1 MKGGCEHRIPDNN
14 THILFENCKNHRMKT
29 NMSRRHYMKLF
40 FIAACCLAIG
50 CAINTQAFAENAKE
64 TAKGPLFVQSD
75 LNRQNGEDIGN
86 GVWRVETKSD
96 GDDGVATGTKA
107 IPGGSSY
114 TVSFEAR
121 GNDNLIL
128 MASGEGVKRIDPLK
142 NWQPLS
148 NDWKKF
154 KAEIKFPAS
163 AQNIH
168 FAFFYWNK
176 PGKWFEIR
184 NFKVVPR

>member
-1 MKGGCEHRIPDNN
+1 MLVNCSTKYRDSYLEWGSGIGNEKDPTLQGTLTVQVPD
-14 THILFENCKNHRMKT
+14 K
-29 NMSRRHYMKLF
+29 
-40 FIAACCLAIG
+40 
-50 CAINTQAFAENAKE
+50 
-64 TAKGPLFVQSD
+64 PLFIQSD
-75 LNRQNGEDIGN
+75 LNRQNGKDIGN

-96 GDDGVATGTKA
+96 GADGVATGTKA

-148 NDWKKF
+148 DDWKKF
-154 KAEIKFPAS
+154 KAEIDFPAS
-163 AQNIH
+163 AQNIN

-184 NFKVVPR
+184 NFKVEPRL